1 MAHWLTPLKG
11 LPLYEAVVPAP
22 PGIVVDGLDEVVADP
37 ALVVL
42 ALDVELVVTR
52 VVVEGL
58 AVVVVLEVVA
68 AVELLAAEPG
78 RHWEY

>member
-22 PGIVVDGLDEVVADP
+22 PGIVVDGLADVVAEP
-37 ALVVL
+37 ALVVTP
-42 ALDVELVVTR
+42 LVVDD
-52 VVVEGL
+52 GA
-58 AVVVVLEVVA
+58 AVVVVLDVVA

-78 RHWEY
+78 RHCE

>member
-1 MAHWLTPLKG
+1 

-22 PGIVVDGLDEVVADP
+22 PGIVVDGLTEVVAEP

-42 ALDVELVVTR
+42 ALDVVDD
-52 VVVEGL
+52 GA
-58 AVVVVLEVVA
+58 AVVVVVDVVA

-78 RHWEY
+78 RHCE

>member
-1 MAHWLTPLKG
+1 MAHWLTPWKG

-22 PGIVVDGLDEVVADP
+22 PGIVVDGLTEVVAEP

-42 ALDVELVVTR
+42 ALDVVDD
-52 VVVEGL
+52 GA
-58 AVVVVLEVVA
+58 AVVVVVDVVA

-78 RHWEY
+78 RHCE